1 MEEAR
6 GREKVENINN
16 GKVYPSYAFDRYIAT
31 SNVASKPVAYYII
44 TKKMFV
50 SISDVNNIVNV
61 PELESKAKYKS
72 EQDGLLCSINDLM
85 SAASAVEADISAN
98 RIKLLTSIIDEASS
112 VMEFAYG
119 TDKCARRAPEKRR
132 ICTVNRTKNA

>member
-1 MEEAR
+1 MR
-6 GREKVENINN
+6 LTGISLR
-16 GKVYPSYAFDRYIAT
+16 D
-31 SNVASKPVAYYII
+31 NVTSKPVAYYII

-85 SAASAVEADISAN
+85 SAASAAQADISTN

-112 VMEFAYG
+112 VMNLRMVQTNVLAEHRKSGEFVQLTELKTLDTIFPCYG
-119 TDKCARRAPEKRR
+119 
-132 ICTVNRTKNA
+132 